1 MSRRTLLLSL
11 GLAVFLVGGLGLILF
26 LVVGYE
32 PEVFHQAVV
41 PAGEARTQLSQD
53 FLKEF
58 STLLNAPDAE
68 RDWYVKFSDEQI
80 NSYLDEGFVKEGL
93 ASRVLPEGVS
103 CPHVVFGPEKV
114 HVAFRYGAGGWNTA
128 ISIDLRVWL
137 AKGEPNAV
145 ALELEGIR
153 AGALPISSQ
162 WLLEEFRKAGKDKN
176 GLDLTWYRT
185 NGHPVALL
193 RFQADQPRPTMLLQ
207 GVQMQQGSLMI
218 RGRSPESV
226 SLNSLIA
233 LPGLALKPVAYRF
246 GRIGVEYSPP
256 FAQRRRFQ
264 V

>member
-11 GLAVFLVGGLGLILF
+11 AVAALLVGGIGLVLF

-32 PEVFHQAVV
+32 PEIFHQAVV
-41 PAGEARTQLSQD
+41 PPGAARTQLSQD

-58 STLLNAPDAE
+58 STLMSAPEAE

-80 NSYLDEGFVKEGL
+80 NSYLDEGFIKEGL
-93 ASRVLPEGVS
+93 ASRILPEGVNH
-103 CPHVVFGPEKV
+103 PHIVFGPERV
-114 HVAFRYGAGGWNTA
+114 HVAFRYGGAWNLA
-128 ISIDLRVWL
+128 ISLDLRIWL

-162 WLLEEFRKAGKDKN
+162 WFLEEFRKVGRDKN

-193 RFQADQPRPTMLLQ
+193 RFQADQPHPTLLLQ
-207 GVQMQQGSLMI
+207 GVQMQQGALTI

-226 SLNSLIA
+226 SLSSLFN
-233 LPGLALKPVAYRF
+233 LPGLALKPV
-246 GRIGVEYSPP
+246 GE
-256 FAQRRRFQ
+256 
-264 V
+264 

>member
-1 MSRRTLLLSL
+1 MASPYSYAAEL
-11 GLAVFLVGGLGLILF
+11 GLLYF

-58 STLLNAPDAE
+58 STLLSAPEAE

-80 NSYLDEGFVKEGL
+80 NSYLDEGFIKEGL
-93 ASRVLPEGVS
+93 ATRVLPEGVS
-103 CPHVVFGPEKV
+103 HPHVVFGPEKV
-114 HVAFRYGAGGWNTA
+114 HLAFRYGAGAWNTA
-128 ISIDLRVWL
+128 ISVDLRVWL

-162 WLLEEFRKAGKDKN
+162 WLLEEFRKVGQDKN
-176 GLDLTWYRT
+176 SLDLTWYRT

-193 RFQADQPRPTMLLQ
+193 RFQADQPHPTLLLQ
-207 GVQMQQGSLMI
+207 GIQMKQGSLTI

-226 SLNSLIA
+226 SLDSLFR
-233 LPGLALKPVAYRF
+233 LPGLALRP
-246 GRIGVEYSPP
+246 IEY
-256 FAQRRRFQ
+256 
-264 V
+264 